1 MSPAEVELYP
11 TYFCSRWSKISG
23 SGTASQMP
31 MARIDERII
40 WLVLDCQDEG
50 KNASFTSLDLGPACF
65 ERTIINIFNND
76 I

>member
-31 MARIDERII
+31 MARIDGRII
-40 WLVLDCQDEG
+40 GLVLDCQDEG
-50 KNASFTSLDLGPACF
+50 KNASFTCWDLGPACF
-65 ERTIINIFNND
+65 ERTIINILLK
-76 I
+76 